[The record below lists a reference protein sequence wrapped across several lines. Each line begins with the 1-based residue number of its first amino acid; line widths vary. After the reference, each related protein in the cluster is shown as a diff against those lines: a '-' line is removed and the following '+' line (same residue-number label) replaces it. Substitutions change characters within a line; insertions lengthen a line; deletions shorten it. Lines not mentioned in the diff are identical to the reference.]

1 MSLIINL
8 KFSFDLLEIYQL
20 IFFELNKI
28 KMFEN
33 RHFDTF
39 RKTWHIG
46 EDHQGKEKIWDSM
59 NKFYSQLNNII
70 QVSEEIREINS

>member
-1 MSLIINL
+1 
-8 KFSFDLLEIYQL
+8 
-20 IFFELNKI
+20 
-28 KMFEN
+28 MFEN